1 MSTPMINVQHLT
13 KKFGKVVA
21 LNDVSFSVQ
30 EKECF
35 ALLGFNGAGKTTL
48 INILTT
54 VLPPTSGTAT
64 IDGHDL
70 LREAQ
75 HVKRIIN
82 VSPQETAVAKN
93 LTVREN
99 LMLIANL
106 YDVQDAKR
114 ETERILEEF
123 DLQEKADVLAKKL
136 SGGQAKRLSIAL
148 AVITQPKI
156 LFLDEP
162 TLGLDI
168 KARQQLWKSV
178 ELLKEKMT
186 IILTTHY
193 LEEVERL
200 TDRIAVITRGKIKAV
215 GTLAELLA
223 ATNEQTL
230 EAAFLQLAEEEV

>member
-1 MSTPMINVQHLT
+1 MSRTIIEVRNLT

-21 LNDVSFSVQ
+21 VSDASFSVQ

-48 INILTT
+48 INLLTT
-54 VLPPTSGTAT
+54 VLSPTSGTAI
-64 IDGHDL
+64 IDGNDL
-70 LREAQ
+70 VREAQ
-75 HVKRIIN
+75 PIKRVIN

-99 LMLIANL
+99 LTLIANL
-106 YDVQDAKR
+106 YGLKDPKTEA
-114 ETERILEEF
+114 ERILTEF

-148 AVITQPKI
+148 AVITKPKI

-168 KARQQLWKSV
+168 KARQQLWKTIEV
-178 ELLKEKMT
+178 LKQQMT

-200 TDRIAVITRGKIKAV
+200 TDRIAVITRGNIKAV
-215 GTLAELLA
+215 GTLAELLS

-230 EAAFLQLAEEEV
+230 EGAFLQLAEEEA